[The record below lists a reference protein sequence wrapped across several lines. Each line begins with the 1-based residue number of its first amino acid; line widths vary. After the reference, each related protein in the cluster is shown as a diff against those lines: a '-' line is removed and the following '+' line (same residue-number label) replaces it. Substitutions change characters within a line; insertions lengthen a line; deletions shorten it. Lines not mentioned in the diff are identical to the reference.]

1 MVDNRSR
8 NRNKRR
14 SGSRPNSRSNGRPNT
29 HHSNRGRHP
38 SGIDVATLL
47 KIGAVILSVC
57 VVAVVAKTVV
67 VRVVDSPKSVI
78 ERLEDSYNDKS
89 LNDMIDCFDPAS
101 QSLIEGFVG
110 VFEEVSGVDN
120 LVDIADGL
128 LAISQIVDDEDF
140 EDIQNSWMDLIPY
153 DVQRDGDT
161 AIVYFTMKIYDGDEL
176 IAEEDDALPVVKVD
190 GTWYIDGTYIMD
202 SIY

>member
-1 MVDNRSR
+1 
-8 NRNKRR
+8 
-14 SGSRPNSRSNGRPNT
+14 
-29 HHSNRGRHP
+29 
-38 SGIDVATLL
+38 
-47 KIGAVILSVC
+47 
-57 VVAVVAKTVV
+57 
-67 VRVVDSPKSVI
+67 
-78 ERLEDSYNDKS
+78 
-89 LNDMIDCFDPAS
+89 MIDCFDPAS

-110 VFEEVSGVDN
+110 VFEAVSGVDN